1 MTTDP
6 TSIANTLY
14 RPTSPTPA
22 PSGGA
27 LYPSAL
33 TAAATPA
40 ATPAQPLGAGPA
52 RAPAPTDNEVTAA
65 QLFDGGEPA
74 PNPEVYD
81 GVLRGSFAALEHQA
95 RFDGV
100 AEDVEF
106 YGTARAQAGQLMHQ
120 LQIPVPVARELTLTL
135 SGYIES
141 PLSDEALAIRKS
153 ETEAELRAAWGPAYT
168 ANIAQARGVYKTA
181 LAKMPSLAAIVE
193 AGAGSDPKFIRA
205 LYNAGKRGRR

>member
-6 TSIANTLY
+6 TTIANTLY
-14 RPTSPTPA
+14 RPTNPTPVA
-22 PSGGA
+22 PAGA
-27 LYPSAL
+27 LYPSAM

-40 ATPAQPLGAGPA
+40 TPPGAGPA
-52 RAPAPTDNEVTAA
+52 RAPTPTDMEVTAA
-65 QLFDGGEPA
+65 ALYGDGGEPA
-74 PNPEVYD
+74 PNPEVYHGLIGQGFD
-81 GVLRGSFAALEHQA
+81 ALEHQA

-106 YGTARAQAGQLMHQ
+106 YGTARRQAGELMHQ
-120 LQIPVPVARELTLTL
+120 LQIPVPTARELTVAL

-141 PLSDEALAIRKS
+141 PLSDEALAIRNS

-168 ANIAQARGVYKTA
+168 ANIAQARRVYKSA

-193 AGAGSDPKFIRA
+193 AGAGSDPKLIRA